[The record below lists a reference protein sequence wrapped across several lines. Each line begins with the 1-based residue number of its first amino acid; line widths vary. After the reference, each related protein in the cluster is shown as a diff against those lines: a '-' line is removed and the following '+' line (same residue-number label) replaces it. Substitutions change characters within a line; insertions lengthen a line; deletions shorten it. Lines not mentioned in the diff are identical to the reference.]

1 MESDRLKNWLDYTK
15 RYAADSFW
23 KEVFNQSSHPFSME
37 GEKAGKNLAGGAL
50 STRLRDPFPR
60 CDLFEKDGNLY
71 VEAELP
77 GMQPEEAI
85 VILKGQ
91 ELTIKGVISTLEP
104 KIRYFIKERPDR
116 PFEKI
121 IILPFK
127 VDKNKVS
134 SGFENGLLT
143 VTMPIIPEEV
153 AVPVHI
159 EFNGHSD
166 NEQET
171 QL

>member
-1 MESDRLKNWLDYTK
+1 MESERLKNWLDYTK

-23 KEVFNQSSHPFSME
+23 KEVFNQSSNPFSKE
-37 GEKAGKNLAGGAL
+37 GEIGKNLASGAMD
-50 STRLRDPFPR
+50 TRLRDPFPR
-60 CDLFEKDGNLY
+60 CDLFEKDGNLC

-77 GMQPEEAI
+77 GMHPEE
-85 VILKGQ
+85 VMVVLRGQ
-91 ELTIKGVISTLEP
+91 ELTLKGVISTLEP

-121 IILPFK
+121 ISLPFK

-143 VTMPIIPEEV
+143 VTMPIIPEED

-159 EFNGHSD
+159 EFQGQRHNG
-166 NEQET
+166 QET